1 MARRPSARSQTVWR
15 LLGDGVATVRH
26 LALPRLRRQWRLP
39 ETMARLTR
47 WIRARW
53 PAHPPLGFAARLGL
67 ATSALI
73 LVTCIAEAWILARGE
88 LEHVRQYLT
97 DRGRA
102 ISEELAREA
111 GAGVAA
117 GNAQGLRQLAEQTR
131 VQRGVAYTRVFDRQG
146 LLLVSVG
153 TLPAGLTHPQVT
165 FGRQSVGPLPVDS
178 ELWEF
183 HAPVFAPEKPLGRP
197 NALQS
202 GGRGAL
208 AQLARIEPIGTVAI
222 GLRLE
227 PLTALRRRTVTTG
240 TLFTALFTVAAVL
253 SALALAR
260 AITRPLKAL
269 ATAADRIA
277 RGDLGA
283 TVEVATRDEIGDL
296 GRSFNAMVD
305 SLGRSRAM
313 LESYSR
319 ALEEKVEE
327 LQKANHLKS
336 EFMATISHELRTP
349 LNVII
354 GYTEMLLEG
363 AGGPVSESQTGM
375 LRAVQEYSQ
384 AQLALITNVLDFSR
398 LSSGRVSFK
407 VERFELEP
415 LLREV
420 MDAYASRVEARP
432 LRLTVSVAPDV
443 PALETDRGKLEEI
456 VRSLVDNAVKFT
468 DRGSVSLVA
477 TCGRDPDS
485 VAIEVTDTGP
495 GIAAEEVSC
504 LFDPFRQI
512 GQSSTRRTGGLGL
525 GLSIVRH
532 LVDALRGTVS
542 VSSRM
547 GEGSTFRI
555 EVPCS
560 LQDEAATPETETPE
574 IAVAALDVVSRN
586 SGAVP
591 AHTGPRDV
599 SRPRL
604 ARTAK

>member
-1 MARRPSARSQTVWR
+1 MPAAV
-15 LLGDGVATVRH
+15 
-26 LALPRLRRQWRLP
+26 
-39 ETMARLTR
+39 ARLIGRVRTR
-47 WIRARW
+47 WTAQ
-53 PAHPPLGFAARLGL
+53 PPLGFAAKLGL
-67 ATSALI
+67 AISALI
-73 LVTCIAEAWILARGE
+73 LFTCMAEAWILARGE

-97 DRGRA
+97 DRGRSV
-102 ISEELAREA
+102 SEEVARDA
-111 GAGVAA
+111 GPGIVA
-117 GNAQGLRQLAEQTR
+117 GNAQSLRQLAEQVR
-131 VQRGVAYTRVFDRQG
+131 LQRGVAYSRFFDRQG

-153 TLPAGLTHPQVT
+153 TLPAGLTHPQVAFT
-165 FGRQSVGPLPVDS
+165 RQSVGPLPVDD

-183 HAPVFAPEKPLGRP
+183 HAPVFAPEKPGGRASPLQSSMRGSTPALGRV
-197 NALQS
+197 
-202 GGRGAL
+202 
-208 AQLARIEPIGTVAI
+208 EPVGTVAI

-305 SLGRSRAM
+305 SLARSRAM

-327 LQKANHLKS
+327 LQKANNLKS
-336 EFMATISHELRTP
+336 EFMATVSHELRTP

-363 AGGPVSESQTGM
+363 AGGPVTESQTGM

-398 LSSGRVSFK
+398 LSSGQVSFK

-420 MDAYASRVEARP
+420 MDAYAPRVEARP
-432 LRLTVSVAPDV
+432 LRLAVAVARDV

-477 TCGRDPDS
+477 TTGRDPDS

-512 GQSSTRRTGGLGL
+512 GQSSTRRTGGVGL

-532 LVDALRGTVS
+532 LVDALHGTVS

-560 LQDEAATPETETPE
+560 LQDGTIAPEVGTPE

-586 SGAVP
+586 AGTLP
-591 AHTGPRDV
+591 EQHGPREV
-599 SRPRL
+599 QRPRL
-604 ARTAK
+604 RTAK